1 VFIVRGI
8 MRITSKVDSKW
19 VKDYITRMREVD
31 VAKLADL
38 NKNQNDGQL
47 LGKRANNVDLE
58 ESKEEEEKRKDKIEE
73 AKRRFMDRKKVKT
86 K

>member
-1 VFIVRGI
+1 

>member
-1 VFIVRGI
+1 

-58 ESKEEEEKRKDKIEE
+58 ESKEEEDKRKDKIEE